1 MARYNS
7 IVFGSMNGSIGNATT
22 QKWRGIDTVRQKPT
36 TVANPRTEAQTD
48 HRITFAFLVALSRV
62 LNSVFMIGL
71 AKQAIKK
78 TAYNVF
84 TSLNYAA
91 GLVSTL
97 AGTSTWDMSK
107 LIISKGSANPITG
120 ADQDVTGPTITIGT
134 FTISGTYPSET
145 SEVYVA
151 VVRKPVSGPPELI
164 GFASA
169 PYVDDEVTVTC
180 NSTIVPSTDNAYVFY
195 VDAVTNQPSDTFF
208 VDILA

>member
-22 QKWRGIDTVRQKPT
+22 QKWRGIDSVRQKPT
-36 TVANPRTEAQTD
+36 TVANPKTEAQTD
-48 HRITFAFLVALSRV
+48 HRITFALLVALSRV

-91 GLVSTL
+91 GLVTTA
-97 AGTSTWDMSK
+97 AGVTTWDMSK
-107 LIISKGSANPITG
+107 LIVAYGSSNNITAADQVVTG
-120 ADQDVTGPTITIGT
+120 AELSLDN
-134 FTISGTYPSET
+134 FTISGTEPPGNSV
-145 SEVYVA
+145 VYVA
-151 VVRKPVSGPPELI
+151 VVRKPVSGPPVLI

-169 PYVDDEVTVTC
+169 PFSEDEINVTC
-180 NSTIVPSTDNAYVFY
+180 DSTIVPSTDNAYLFY
-195 VDAVTNQPSDTFF
+195 VDANTNQPCDTFY
-208 VDILA
+208 VNIA